1 MIIDKGNRTYPN
13 PVLLLCTL
21 AERFA
26 AFLRH
31 DSSLFLTGG
40 KSSKVKL
47 ISRDISKRQFSLLFH
62 FNVHA

>member
-1 MIIDKGNRTYPN
+1 MIIGKGNRTYPN

-31 DSSLFLTGG
+31 DSSYLTGG

-47 ISRDISKRQFSLLFH
+47 ISRDISNRLFSWLFIYLD
-62 FNVHA
+62 VHV